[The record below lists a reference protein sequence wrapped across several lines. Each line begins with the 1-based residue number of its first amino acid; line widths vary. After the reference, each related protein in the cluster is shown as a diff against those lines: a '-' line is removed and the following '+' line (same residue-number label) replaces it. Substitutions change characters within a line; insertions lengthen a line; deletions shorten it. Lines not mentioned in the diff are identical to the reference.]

1 MNCLYNDFDIM
12 HLPNYDSSVKLGN
25 DIILIDNLSGENED
39 FKMKFQDFPIKLSFS
54 ITIICLSGEI
64 SFRINLNEY
73 TLKANDMLIVQRGD
87 IGEYFSKSDD
97 CKIIAIAFAD
107 EYFQNTQYPGS
118 TIFLQRMFREK
129 PLYHLSNHIINE
141 CVTIFGM
148 MKSKIAEQDNP
159 YRKGALMG
167 YMQVLLYNAY
177 YFFESIGKESK
188 LAEHKSSRKEE
199 IFDKFI
205 KAVHKDY
212 RTHRSIM
219 HYADVI
225 CISPKYLSQIVMQ
238 VSGKMAGEWIAEY
251 VILEAKAM
259 LKSRKYT
266 IQQISETLNFTNQSF
281 FGRYFKE
288 KVGCSPSAYQKQDSP
303 SSWKRR
309 IG

>member
-1 MNCLYNDFDIM
+1 MKYLYNDLDIM

-39 FKMKFQDFPIKLSFS
+39 FKMKFQGYPIKLSFS
-54 ITIICLSGEI
+54 ITIICISGEI
-64 SFRINLNEY
+64 SFRINLNKY
-73 TLKANDMLIVQRGD
+73 TLNANDMLIVQRGD
-87 IGEYFSKSDD
+87 IGEYLSKSDD
-97 CKIIAIAFAD
+97 CKIIAIAFTD
-107 EYFQNTQYPGS
+107 EYFQNTQYLGS
-118 TIFLQRMFREK
+118 TVSLQRLFREK
-129 PLYHLSNHIINE
+129 PMCHLSDSIIDE

-148 MKSKIAEQDNP
+148 MKSKIMEVDNP

-167 YMQVLLYNAY
+167 YIQVLLYDAY
-177 YFFESIGKESK
+177 YYFETAVNKPNAPNK
-188 LAEHKSSRKEE
+188 KSSRKDE

-212 RTHRSIM
+212 RIHRSIM
-219 HYADVI
+219 HYADVL

-238 VSGKMAGEWIAEY
+238 VSGKLAGEWIADY

-266 IQQISETLNFTNQSF
+266 IQQISDALNFTNQSF

-288 KVGCSPSAYQKQDSP
+288 KVGCSPSVYQKLE
-303 SSWKRR
+303 
-309 IG
+309 